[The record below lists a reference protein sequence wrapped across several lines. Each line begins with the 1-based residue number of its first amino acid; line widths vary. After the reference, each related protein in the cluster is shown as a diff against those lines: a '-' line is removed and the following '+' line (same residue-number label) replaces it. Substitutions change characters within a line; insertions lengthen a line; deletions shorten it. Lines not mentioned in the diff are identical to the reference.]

1 MFQHVWIGKLR
12 NSWSKCKEV
21 MEKIKQ
27 FIKFGIVGI
36 SNTLIS
42 YVVYVVLVGL
52 QINYLLASIA
62 GFIVSVLNSYYW
74 NNKYVFKKQEDE
86 QRTWWKTLIKT
97 FVSYA
102 GTGLILSNILLV
114 IWVEWIKIT
123 EIVAPLINLL
133 MTVPLNF
140 IINKFWAFRT
150 SVKDN

>member
-1 MFQHVWIGKLR
+1 MGKL
-12 NSWSKCKEV
+12 
-21 MEKIKQ
+21 IQ

-42 YVVYVVLVGL
+42 YVVYVVLVGVH
-52 QINYLLASIA
+52 INYLLASIA

-114 IWVEWIKIT
+114 IWVEWIKVPQ
-123 EIVAPLINLL
+123 IVAPLINLL
-133 MTVPLNF
+133 ITVPLNF
-140 IINKFWAFRT
+140 IINKFWAF
-150 SVKDN
+150 KDRIKI

>member
-1 MFQHVWIGKLR
+1 
-12 NSWSKCKEV
+12 

-42 YVVYVVLVGL
+42 YVVYVVLVGVH
-52 QINYLLASIA
+52 INYLLASIA
-62 GFIVSVLNSYYW
+62 GYIVSVLNSYYW

-114 IWVEWIKIT
+114 IWVEWIKVPQ
-123 EIVAPLINLL
+123 IVAPLINLL
-133 MTVPLNF
+133 ITVPLNF
-140 IINKFWAFRT
+140 IINKFWAFKDRT
-150 SVKDN
+150 KI

>member
-1 MFQHVWIGKLR
+1 
-12 NSWSKCKEV
+12 

-42 YVVYVVLVGL
+42 YVVYVVLVGVH
-52 QINYLLASIA
+52 INYLLASIA

-74 NNKYVFKKQEDE
+74 NNKYVFKMQEDE

-114 IWVEWIKIT
+114 IWVEWIKIP

-133 MTVPLNF
+133 ITVPSNF

>member
-1 MFQHVWIGKLR
+1 
-12 NSWSKCKEV
+12 

-42 YVVYVVLVGL
+42 YVVYVVLVGAH
-52 QINYLLASIA
+52 INYLLASIA

-102 GTGLILSNILLV
+102 GTGLILSNILLI
-114 IWVEWIKIT
+114 IWIEWLKVP
-123 EIVAPLINLL
+123 EIIAPLINLFI
-133 MTVPLNF
+133 TVPLNF
-140 IINKFWAFRT
+140 AINKFWAYR
-150 SVKDN
+150 K